1 MAEELKKE
9 AFLNQLKALCP
20 TVDNLR
26 LMLGAARH
34 AFNRHSLAKLE
45 EIARLKDDITFAL
58 DPIFEQVEAAS
69 GKAQKLIS
77 LIS

>member
-1 MAEELKKE
+1 MAVELRKE
-9 AFLNQLKALCP
+9 AFLDQLKALCP

-45 EIARLKDDITFAL
+45 EIARLKDEITFAL
-58 DPIFEQVEAAS
+58 DP
-69 GKAQKLIS
+69 
-77 LIS
+77 